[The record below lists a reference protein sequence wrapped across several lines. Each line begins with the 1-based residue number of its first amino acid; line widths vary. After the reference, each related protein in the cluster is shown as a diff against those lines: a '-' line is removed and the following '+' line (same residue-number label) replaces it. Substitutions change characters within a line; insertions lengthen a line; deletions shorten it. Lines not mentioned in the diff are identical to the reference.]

1 MSGTEE
7 LDVQLITIN
16 VCTLRLTIPQFLA
29 GGKVVFPKPLS
40 QPSFLPLNSRRLRK
54 PSNWDINLSKQSFRQ
69 VCASLQTFRVCIVQP
84 SFNNRLSLAR
94 DTLSTR
100 KNTIFPRFL
109 KNSFELTT
117 IFLSNHFCSGLFSHI
132 AKSHES
138 ARGLKPRS
146 INSGRQ
152 NLLIN
157 ERACK

>member
-7 LDVQLITIN
+7 VDVQLITIN

-29 GGKVVFPKPLS
+29 GGKVIFPKPLS

-146 INSGRQ
+146 INNGRQ